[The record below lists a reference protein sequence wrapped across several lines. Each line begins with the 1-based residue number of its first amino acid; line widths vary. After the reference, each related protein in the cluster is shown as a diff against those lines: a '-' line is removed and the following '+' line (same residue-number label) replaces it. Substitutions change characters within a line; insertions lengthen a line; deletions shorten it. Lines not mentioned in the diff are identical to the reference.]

1 MGLIKEPGL
10 AIRPMRDEPQD
21 YELLSKW
28 LSDERV
34 LEFAYGRDN
43 PFPVDRVRAKFGP
56 RVRGEERVVPC
67 MLEYDDIS
75 IGYMQYYPVEKNHD
89 SYWQVEAPR

>member
-1 MGLIKEPGL
+1 MYPGAGTFVL
-10 AIRPMRDEPQD
+10 IRPTQTF
-21 YELLSKW
+21 YE
-28 LSDERV
+28 RI
-34 LEFAYGRDN
+34 
-43 PFPVDRVRAKFGP
+43 KFGP

-67 MLEYDDIS
+67 MLEYDNIS